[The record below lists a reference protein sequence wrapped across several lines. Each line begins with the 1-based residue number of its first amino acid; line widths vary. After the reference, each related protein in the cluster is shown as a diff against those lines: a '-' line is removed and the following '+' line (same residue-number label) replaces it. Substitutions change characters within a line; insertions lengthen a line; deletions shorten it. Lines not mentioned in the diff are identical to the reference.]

1 MSSKQSGELL
11 NELFQVLQERKTA
24 EPEKSYVASLYA
36 GGVEKIAKKIGEE
49 ATEVVIAG
57 LKGEDQE
64 IISEISDLWF
74 HCLVLMAHR
83 DIEPAQVLLE
93 LSNRFGRSGIEEKAS
108 RNQ

>member
-1 MSSKQSGELL
+1 MTNDIL
-11 NELFQVLQERKTA
+11 NELYAVLEERKTA
-24 EPEKSYVASLYA
+24 EADKSYVAALYA
-36 GGVEKIAKKIGEE
+36 GGPERITKKIGEE

-57 LKGEDQE
+57 LKGNDKE
-64 IISEISDLWF
+64 IVSEISDLWF

-83 DIEPAQVLLE
+83 DIEPEQVLLE